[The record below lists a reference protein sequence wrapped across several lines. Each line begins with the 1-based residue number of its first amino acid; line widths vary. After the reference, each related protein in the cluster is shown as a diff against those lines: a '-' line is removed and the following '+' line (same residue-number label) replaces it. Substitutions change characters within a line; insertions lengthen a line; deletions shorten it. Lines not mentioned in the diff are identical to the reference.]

1 MKKRRIGCVVTA
13 AVTGIQLAA
22 ALPVTAMTVPDAA
35 AAGGT
40 ALEAFAEQICAV
52 TRQDADRTFFGEVR
66 FDTDSGIRTADGQAV
81 GSCGDLTVS
90 GGDLIICSSVRL
102 KASCANP
109 HSRLGRFRQ
118 VFRRRSTRFSQ

>member
-66 FDTDSGIRTADGQAV
+66 FDTDSGILTADGQAV
-81 GSCGDLTVS
+81 GSRSEERRVGKECE
-90 GGDLIICSSVRL
+90 L
-102 KASCANP
+102 KCR
-109 HSRLGRFRQ
+109 SRW
-118 VFRRRSTRFSQ
+118 SPYH